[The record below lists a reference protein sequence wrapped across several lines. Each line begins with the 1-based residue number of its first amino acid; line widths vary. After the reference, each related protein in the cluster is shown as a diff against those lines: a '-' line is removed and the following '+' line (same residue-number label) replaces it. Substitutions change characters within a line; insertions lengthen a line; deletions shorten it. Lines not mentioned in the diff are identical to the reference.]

1 MSRRVSLFAP
11 LLLAVSGLAA
21 AQGIHSPYI
30 LSVTE
35 NTAGTQITIN
45 GNEFGVRTPKV
56 TLDGTALTVVSSTN
70 ASVTAK
76 LPTGI
81 AAGAYLLTVENEDR
95 HGDDEHR
102 TAFFEAAIG
111 AIGQTGPQG
120 PQGPMGPMGLTGPQ
134 GATGPQGTPGATGAQ
149 GPQGTPGATG
159 AQGPQGTPGATGAQ
173 GPQGAT
179 GAQGPQGVPGA
190 TGPQGA
196 TGATGATG
204 PQGPTGPT
212 GAPGATGAAGTN
224 GVDGGLVFSANL
236 LFENNPNTAVGYA
249 VGVNPFQ
256 ENTGPLTIIPETLLA
271 VPSACTAGNFTV
283 TVIGAAGTS
292 TAAAFLGST
301 SDPTGN
307 ANEGGALSC
316 VITANNGAT
325 VSCSSASTAS
335 LPAGTYVNFVVESF
349 THASDFSGA
358 RAFMRFICADPAA
371 SSAAVRAAGKSARKA
386 NLIP

>member
-1 MSRRVSLFAP
+1 MSRRVSFFAL
-11 LLLAVSGLAA
+11 LLLAVPGLVA
-21 AQGIHSPYI
+21 AQGNHSPSI

-35 NTAGTQITIN
+35 NTAGTQITIS
-45 GNEFGVRTPKV
+45 GNNFGGRTPNV
-56 TLDGTALTVVSSTN
+56 TLDGTALTVVSSTQT
-70 ASVTAK
+70 SITAT
-76 LPTGI
+76 LPSGI
-81 AAGAYLLTVENEDR
+81 PAGAYLMTVENEDR
-95 HGDDEHR
+95 RGDDDHR

-134 GATGPQGTPGATGAQ
+134 GAQ
-149 GPQGTPGATG
+149 GPQGTPGAPGPPGAPG
-159 AQGPQGTPGATGAQ
+159 AQGPQGATGATGAQ

-212 GAPGATGAAGTN
+212 GATGATGPAGAN
-224 GVDGGLVFSANL
+224 GVDGGLVFTANSV
-236 LFENNPNTAVGYA
+236 FENNPNTAVGYA
-249 VGVNPFQ
+249 IGVNPFQ
-256 ENTGPLTIIPETLLA
+256 ENTGPLTIEPETLLA
-271 VPSACTAGNFTV
+271 VPSACTAAHFTV
-283 TVIGAAGTS
+283 TVLGAAGTS
-292 TAAAFLGST
+292 SATAFLGT
-301 SDPTGN
+301 TTDPTGN
-307 ANEGGALSC
+307 SNEGGALSC
-316 VITANNGAT
+316 VITANNGAP
-325 VSCSSASTAS
+325 VSCSSTSTSS
-335 LPAGTYVNFVVESF
+335 LPAGSYVNFVVEDF

-358 RAFMRFICADPAA
+358 RAFLRFICENPAA

>member
-1 MSRRVSLFAP
+1 MSRRVSLFAL
-11 LLLAVSGLAA
+11 LLLAVSALAA

-45 GNEFGVRTPKV
+45 GNQFGARSPKV
-56 TLDGTALTVVSSTN
+56 TLDGTALTVVSSTET
-70 ASVTAK
+70 SITAK

-81 AAGAYLLTVENEDR
+81 AAGAYLLTVEDEGR
-95 HGDDEHR
+95 RGDDDHR

-134 GATGPQGTPGATGAQ
+134 GAQ

-173 GPQGAT
+173 GPQGLPGPQGPQGAT
-179 GAQGPQGVPGA
+179 GAQGPQG
-190 TGPQGA
+190 TQGPQGA

-204 PQGPTGPT
+204 GTGPAGPTGPT
-212 GAPGATGAAGTN
+212 GAPGATGPAGTD
-224 GVDGGLVFSANL
+224 GVNGGLVFSANL
-236 LFENNPNTAVGYA
+236 LFENNPVTAVGYA
-249 VGVNPFQ
+249 VGVNPFL
-256 ENTGPLTIIPETLLA
+256 ENTGPDTIIPETMLA

-283 TVIGAAGTS
+283 TVLGAAGTS
-292 TAAAFLGST
+292 TAAAFLGAT
-301 SDPTGN
+301 TDPTGN
-307 ANEGGALSC
+307 ANEGGALTC
-316 VITANNGAT
+316 VITANNGAP
-325 VSCSSASTAS
+325 VSCSSASTSS
-335 LPAGTYVNFVVESF
+335 LPAGSYVNFVVESF
-349 THASDFSGA
+349 THSSDFSGA
-358 RAFMRFICADPAA
+358 RAFIRFICENPAA
-371 SSAAVRAAGKSARKA
+371 SSAAVRAAAKSARKA